1 MKAEII
7 TIGDEIL
14 IGQTVDTNSTW
25 LAENLHPL
33 GIKVERI
40 TTISDTRAAILAA
53 VEESF
58 SRANLV
64 LMTGGLGPTRDDITK
79 ETLAEYFHTTLERNQ
94 EVLQGIEAWFRERG
108 RPVLEVNRAQ
118 ADLPKDA
125 LILPNTRGTA
135 QGMWFEKEGRVLIS
149 MPGVPYEMKGIMRD
163 GGFATLR
170 ERFGTPNIIHK
181 TVLTLGIGESYLAD
195 LMSDWEN
202 SLRNEGL
209 ALAYLPSP
217 GLVRLR
223 ISGFAA
229 NGEAERVEGRITHY
243 ITELKRRMPQHVF
256 GHGKQTIAEVLGIML
271 QEKGETLAVAE
282 SCTGGYI
289 SHLITAIPG
298 SSGHYLG
305 GVTAYSNAAKA
316 EVLGVPPQLIESHGA
331 VSEPVVKAM
340 AAGVREKFGATYAIA
355 TSGIAGPDGGSD
367 EKPVG
372 TVWLAIAGPDFCK
385 AAVHNFGRSRSR
397 NTTISALSALNWL
410 RNEILAERF
419 EKSE

>member
-40 TTISDTRAAILAA
+40 TTISDTRAAILSA

-58 SRANLV
+58 SRSDLI

-79 ETLAEYFHTTLERNQ
+79 ETLAEYFDTTLVRN
-94 EVLQGIEAWFRERG
+94 EKVLEGIEAWFRERG

-125 LILPNTRGTA
+125 RILENTRGTA
-135 QGMWFEKEGRVLIS
+135 QGMWFERKGKVLIS

-163 GGFATLR
+163 GGFEALR
-170 ERFGTPNIIHK
+170 TRFGTPNIIHK

-195 LMSDWEN
+195 LMSDWES

-209 ALAYLPSP
+209 SLAYLPSP

-223 ISGFAA
+223 LSGFAN
-229 NGEAERVEGRITHY
+229 NGEAEKVEGRIAHY
-243 ITELKRRMPQHVF
+243 IHELKRRMPQHVF
-256 GHGKQTIAEVLGIML
+256 GYGKQTIAEVLGMML
-271 QEKGETLAVAE
+271 QSNGQTLAVAE

-289 SHLITAIPG
+289 SHLITAVPG

-316 EVLGVPPQLIESHGA
+316 KVLGVDPELIHSHGA

-340 AAGVREKFGATYAIA
+340 AKGVRNRMGSTYAIA

-372 TVWLAIAGPDFCK
+372 TVWLAIAGPGFCK

-397 NTTISALSALNWL
+397 NITISALSALNWL